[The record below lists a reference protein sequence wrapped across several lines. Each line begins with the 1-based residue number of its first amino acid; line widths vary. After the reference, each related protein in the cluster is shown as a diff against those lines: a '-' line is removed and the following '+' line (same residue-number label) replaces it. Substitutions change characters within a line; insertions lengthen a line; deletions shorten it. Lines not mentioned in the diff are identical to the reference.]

1 MANPADAHSLQ
12 GRLQAFNNALE
23 SGALAEVR
31 QLLHGMEAS
40 DIARLLESLRQR
52 ERHVLWTLVSHD
64 DEGEVLQ
71 YLNEEIAADFLRHRD
86 TEDILEVLEDF
97 EADDLTDLLQE
108 LPRAVTQRVLQAMD
122 SQDRRRLETVLSY
135 AEDTAGGLMNL
146 DTITVRPEVSLDVVI
161 RYLRWHEKIPDMT
174 DNLLVVNRSDRFV
187 GVLPLTR
194 LLVTDGS
201 VTVRE
206 AMNTDVTAIQADT
219 PAQEVAAIFEREDL
233 VSAPVVAADGTLLG
247 RITVDDVV
255 DVIREKAD
263 HSLMSMAG
271 LDDYEDTFAPVLRTT
286 RRRSLWLGINLLTAL
301 LASWVVG
308 LFEHTIANLTALA
321 VLMPVVASMGGI
333 AGSQT
338 LTLVIRSMA
347 LGQVGDANAR
357 WLVSKELAVGTLNG
371 LLWAVVV
378 GVIAW
383 YWFDDKGLG
392 MVIGIAMV
400 INLVMAALTGA
411 SLPLLLRKLGIDP
424 ALSGGV
430 ILTTVTDCVGFF
442 SFLGLATVFLL
453 AAT

>member
-1 MANPADAHSLQ
+1 MANPADVHSLQ
-12 GRLQAFNNALE
+12 GRLQAFNDALE

-347 LGQVGDANAR
+347 LGQIGDANAR

>member
-1 MANPADAHSLQ
+1 MTHSAEQHSLQ
-12 GRLQAFNNALE
+12 GRLQAFNDALE
-23 SGALAEVR
+23 NGALAEVR

-40 DIARLLESLRQR
+40 DIARLLESLRHR
-52 ERHVLWTLVSHD
+52 ERHVLWALVSHD

-122 SQDRRRLETVLSY
+122 SQDRRRLETVLSWP
-135 AEDTAGGLMNL
+135 EDTAGGLMNL

-161 RYLRWHEKIPDMT
+161 RYLRWHEKIPEMT

-233 VSAPVVAADGTLLG
+233 VSAPVVARDGTLLG

-286 RRRSLWLGINLLTAL
+286 RRRSIWLGINLLTAL

-357 WLVSKELAVGTLNG
+357 WLISKELAVGALNG
-371 LLWAVVV
+371 VLWAVVV

-383 YWFDDKGLG
+383 YWFDDRGLG

-453 AAT
+453 AAV

>member
-1 MANPADAHSLQ
+1 
-12 GRLQAFNNALE
+12 
-23 SGALAEVR
+23 
-31 QLLHGMEAS
+31 
-40 DIARLLESLRQR
+40 
-52 ERHVLWTLVSHD
+52 
-64 DEGEVLQ
+64 
-71 YLNEEIAADFLRHRD
+71 
-86 TEDILEVLEDF
+86 
-97 EADDLTDLLQE
+97 
-108 LPRAVTQRVLQAMD
+108 
-122 SQDRRRLETVLSY
+122 
-135 AEDTAGGLMNL
+135 
-146 DTITVRPEVSLDVVI
+146 
-161 RYLRWHEKIPDMT
+161 
-174 DNLLVVNRSDRFV
+174 
-187 GVLPLTR
+187 
-194 LLVTDGS
+194 
-201 VTVRE
+201 
-206 AMNTDVTAIQADT
+206 MNTDVTAIQADT

-233 VSAPVVAADGTLLG
+233 VSAPVVASDGTLLG

-263 HSLMSMAG
+263 HSLMSLAG

-286 RRRSLWLGINLLTAL
+286 RRRSVWLGINLLTAL

-347 LGQVGDANAR
+347 LGQIGDANAR

-383 YWFDDKGLG
+383 YWFDDRGLG

-442 SFLGLATVFLL
+442 SFLGLATVFLI